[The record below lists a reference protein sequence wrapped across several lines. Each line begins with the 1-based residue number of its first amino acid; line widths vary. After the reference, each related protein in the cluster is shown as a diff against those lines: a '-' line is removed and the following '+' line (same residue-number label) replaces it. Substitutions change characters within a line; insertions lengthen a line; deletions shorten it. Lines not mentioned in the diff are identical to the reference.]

1 MANGSRVAKDALREM
16 QLMLED
22 SIALDVTVAYE
33 QLPDFNDEE
42 IAVELLQDLADIWA
56 KSVKT
61 NYVNYCKD
69 YKLKV
74 EQDKE

>member
-1 MANGSRVAKDALREM
+1 M
-16 QLMLED
+16 
-22 SIALDVTVAYE
+22 TVAYE

-61 NYVNYCKD
+61 NYVNYCRD